1 MAKKD
6 AEVKTKEEQMSE
18 MLKDYQD
25 LMEVKIMLDVEIA
38 TYRLDLNPLILWYLS
53 KEYPLTKDIFAQ
65 MLIVA
70 IWNRFA
76 FVRFVSSCY

>member
-38 TYRLDLNPLILWYLS
+38 TYRLDLQPFYFMVPL
-53 KEYPLTKDIFAQ
+53 KRVPLDQ
-65 MLIVA
+65 G
-70 IWNRFA
+70 
-76 FVRFVSSCY
+76 

>member
-1 MAKKD
+1 MRGYFCIMYVFFRSEMAKKD

-38 TYRLDLNPLILWYLS
+38 TYRLDLQLFLFYGTSQKSTP
-53 KEYPLTKDIFAQ
+53 
-65 MLIVA
+65 
-70 IWNRFA
+70 
-76 FVRFVSSCY
+76 

>member
-38 TYRLDLNPLILWYLS
+38 TYRLDLQLFLFYGTSQKSTP
-53 KEYPLTKDIFAQ
+53 
-65 MLIVA
+65 
-70 IWNRFA
+70 
-76 FVRFVSSCY
+76 

>member
-38 TYRLDLNPLILWYLS
+38 TYRLNL
-53 KEYPLTKDIFAQ
+53 
-65 MLIVA
+65 
-70 IWNRFA
+70 
-76 FVRFVSSCY
+76 

>member
-1 MAKKD
+1 MFRSQLEMLIERLFLQYVRFCRSEMAKKD

-38 TYRLDLNPLILWYLS
+38 TYRLNL
-53 KEYPLTKDIFAQ
+53 
-65 MLIVA
+65 
-70 IWNRFA
+70 
-76 FVRFVSSCY
+76 

>member
-1 MAKKD
+1 MFGSQLEMFIERLFLQYVRFCRSEMAKKD

-38 TYRLDLNPLILWYLS
+38 TYRLDLYPFNFMVPL
-53 KEYPLTKDIFAQ
+53 KRVPFD
-65 MLIVA
+65 
-70 IWNRFA
+70 
-76 FVRFVSSCY
+76 